1 MIKIWLDIAIAA
13 RDAAQ
18 RDSIIMSFAREQQA
32 KMVRTALSS
41 GSDESVKEG
50 LFVYNTRRGGA
61 RGSEGLPS
69 DANLIAPH
77 PSPGVR
83 HASGAPVLRDGGLA
97 CLSSLYWRLDGL
109 ASRTTIFSDFEYTR
123 PAR

>member
-1 MIKIWLDIAIAA
+1 
-13 RDAAQ
+13 
-18 RDSIIMSFAREQQA
+18 MSFAREQQA

-83 HASGAPVLRDGGLA
+83 HASGARRPHVA
-97 CLSSLYWRLDGL
+97 TLSLIDNLQSFLYR
-109 ASRTTIFSDFEYTR
+109 F
-123 PAR
+123 P